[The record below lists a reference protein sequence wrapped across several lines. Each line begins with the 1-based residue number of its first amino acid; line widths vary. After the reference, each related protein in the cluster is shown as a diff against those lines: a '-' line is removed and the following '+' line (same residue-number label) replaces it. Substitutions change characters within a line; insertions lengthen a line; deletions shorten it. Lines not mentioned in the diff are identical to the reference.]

1 MRAFAYRGS
10 VRSGPSEDLD
20 REQPSSSVTNLTR
33 DAFLASRS
41 SLDRLAVFLAV
52 HCPGPVRYVF
62 SGLVW

>member
-10 VRSGPSEDLD
+10 VWSGPSEDLD

-33 DAFLASRS
+33 DPFLATCS
-41 SLDRLAVFLAV
+41 SLDRLAVFLPV
-52 HCPGPVRYVF
+52 HCSGPVRYVF